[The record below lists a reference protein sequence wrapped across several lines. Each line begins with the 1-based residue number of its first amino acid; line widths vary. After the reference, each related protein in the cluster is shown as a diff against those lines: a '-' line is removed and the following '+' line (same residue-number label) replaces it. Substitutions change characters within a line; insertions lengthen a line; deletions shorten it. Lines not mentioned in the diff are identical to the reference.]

1 MYDAHQYKELVFL
14 NVYFHLLEMTPEVTT
29 AYSSVDLSW
38 NHSVSS
44 YPHYPTSVQY
54 TFPILFIY
62 AFHTANSSSV

>member
-38 NHSVSS
+38 NHKVLVAT
-44 YPHYPTSVQY
+44 HTTRLQY
-54 TFPILFIY
+54 CTLFLSCSY